1 MNGLCVRRIILSFR
15 IKLTS
20 LTNLLIRFKGFIY
33 ALKANGGF
41 RRLFNKAI
49 RVIQRD
55 GITGIKIQT
64 SEFLERIND
73 PEKYAKKHLVDRN
86 DYVKW
91 IEKFDCLTHDDLNQ
105 LKNNMAEFLCQPKIS
120 IIMPTYNSNIKWLS
134 EAIQSVQ
141 NQIYTNWE
149 LCIADDASSDVN
161 VRKLLSSFMVQ
172 DNRIKVVFR
181 EQNGHISVAS
191 NSALAIATGE
201 WVGLLDHDDLLT
213 KDALYHVVKCINDKD
228 DVALIYSDEDK
239 VTEEGVRTNPY
250 FKPDWNYDLFLSH
263 NLICHFSVYKR
274 DMLRVIGGFR
284 VGYEGAQ
291 DYDLALRCVEMLQSH
306 QIQHIPK
313 ILYHW
318 RACAGSTALAN
329 NEKNYAVDAGEKAL
343 DDYFVNNNIKATAE
357 KLPFG
362 MYRTHYKLPENIPLV
377 SLIIPTYNA
386 FELVKQCVN
395 SILNKTSY
403 QNFEIIIVDNNSD
416 DETSIQYF
424 REVESN
430 PKIRVIEY
438 NKPFNYSAINNFAV
452 SHAKG
457 DFVVLVNNDIEVISE
472 NWLTEMLSIGLQP
485 NIGAVGARLFYPNN
499 TIQHAGVIV
508 GLGGVAG
515 HAYKDFT
522 RDDYGYF
529 GRAQL
534 TQSLSAVTAA
544 CLLIKKSVYEEVN
557 GLDEENLKIAFNDV
571 DFCLKV
577 RDAGYRNVW
586 TPYAELYHHE
596 SATRGYED
604 TPEKQARFS
613 SEVIFMQTKWGDLL
627 FKDPA
632 YNPNLTLEHGDF
644 SLAWPPR

>member
-1 MNGLCVRRIILSFR
+1 MMKRL
-15 IKLTS
+15 KD
-20 LTNLLIRFKGFIY
+20 FIVV
-33 ALKANGGF
+33 LKANGGF
-41 RRLFNKAI
+41 KKLFNRAM
-49 RVIQRD
+49 RVFQRD
-55 GITGIKIQT
+55 GVVGLKLRASQFI
-64 SEFLERIND
+64 ERVNH
-73 PEKYAKKHLVDRN
+73 PELHAQQQMIDRN
-86 DYVKW
+86 DYATW
-91 IEKFDCLTHDDLNQ
+91 IKKFDTLMNQ
-105 LKNNMAEFLCQPKIS
+105 DVNFIQHNVIKFTTQPKIS
-120 IIMPTYNSNIKWLS
+120 ILMPTYNSTIKWLS

-141 NQIYTNWE
+141 NQFYSNWE
-149 LCIADDASSDVN
+149 LCIADDASSDEN
-161 VRKLLSSFMVQ
+161 VKKLLTDFMAM

-181 EQNGHISVAS
+181 EKNGHISAAS

-213 KDALYHVVKCINDKD
+213 PDALSCVVKCINEQS

-239 VTEEGVRTNPY
+239 LTEEGVRFNPY

-274 DMLRVIGGFR
+274 DLLRVIGGFR
-284 VGYEGAQ
+284 IGYEGAQ

-318 RACAGSTALAN
+318 RACTGSTALAN

-343 DDYFVNNNIKATAE
+343 DDFFVRNNIRATAE

-362 MYRTHYKLPENIPLV
+362 MYRTHYKLPDKTPLV

-386 FELVKQCVN
+386 LDLVQQCVT
-395 SILNKTSY
+395 SILEKTSY
-403 QNFEIIIVDNNSD
+403 HHYEIIIVDNNSD
-416 DETSIQYF
+416 DENVLNYF
-424 REVESN
+424 REIERNS
-430 PKIRVIEY
+430 KFRVIEY

-452 SHAKG
+452 RHARG
-457 DFVVLVNNDIEVISE
+457 EFVVLVNNDIEVISE
-472 NWLTEMLSIGLQP
+472 NWLTEMLALGMQP

-515 HAYKDFT
+515 HAYKDFS
-522 RDDYGYF
+522 REDYGYF

-544 CLLIKKSVYEEVN
+544 CLLVKKSIYEEVN

-577 RDAGYRNVW
+577 REAGYRNIW

-613 SEVIFMQTKWGDLL
+613 SEVIFMQTKWGNSLL
-627 FKDPA
+627 KDPA
-632 YNPNLTLEHGDF
+632 YNPNLTLEYGDF